1 MATQYRLSLKRK
13 IKGKETATFLADPDF
28 QAAMEEARN
37 KLQSGTARWHS
48 YDEVYADKRED
59 ALNKQAGS

>member
-1 MATQYRLSLKRK
+1 MVTQYLLFLKHL
-13 IKGKETATFLADPDF
+13 IKGKRTVTFLADPDF

-48 YDEVYADKRED
+48 YYEVYATV
-59 ALNKQAGS
+59 LKQKAKA

>member
-1 MATQYRLSLKRK
+1 MVTQYLLFLKHR
-13 IKGKETATFLADPDF
+13 ITGKKTATFLADPDF

-48 YDEVYADKRED
+48 YDEVYATV
-59 ALNKQAGS
+59 LKQKAKA